1 MGSPEIRAGA
11 RTRSGDDRGQISIE
25 FAGTF
30 PLMLLVLVVLWQC
43 ALIGYTFSLAGNAAD
58 RGVRAGTV
66 SERIWLPGGREMACE
81 DAGREDLPEE
91 WREADI
97 DCWRDGD
104 LVKAEVKLKI
114 PVLFPGGP
122 KVDIKVKGDS
132 AAAREN

>member
-66 SERIWLPGGREMACE
+66 SERIWLPGGREMAC
-81 DAGREDLPEE
+81 
-91 WREADI
+91 
-97 DCWRDGD
+97 
-104 LVKAEVKLKI
+104 
-114 PVLFPGGP
+114 
-122 KVDIKVKGDS
+122 
-132 AAAREN
+132 